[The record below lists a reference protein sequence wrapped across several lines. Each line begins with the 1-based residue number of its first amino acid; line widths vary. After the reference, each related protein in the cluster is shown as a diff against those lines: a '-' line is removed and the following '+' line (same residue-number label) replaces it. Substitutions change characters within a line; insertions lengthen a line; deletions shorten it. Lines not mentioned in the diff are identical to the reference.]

1 MKKRLSHFEA
11 IAQRLVEGSFGRLF
25 GESLQPQE
33 IGSRLAKAMED
44 SEQNGEVAD
53 SYRVLL
59 NPADHQSLHR
69 RDPELAHKLSAY
81 LVQLAQQ
88 ANLTLQQQPDVEIVA
103 DPSLGRQSVLVEA
116 EHSQPTG
123 GSTEY
128 LARNG
133 EERTQH
139 LLKAVDAFLIIEG
152 KRHVP
157 LDQPIMSI
165 GRRTDNDIVVDSPAV
180 SRQHAQ
186 LRWRYGRFVIYD
198 LGSRGGTA
206 VNGQPVAESVLHAGD
221 VITLSGVPLIYG
233 EEMGRDDA
241 ERRPV
246 VDDGENQVTLTL
258 PRDEV

>member
-59 NPADHQSLHR
+59 NPADHQSIHR
-69 RDPELAHKLSAY
+69 RDPELAKKLSAY

-88 ANLTLQQQPDVEIVA
+88 ANLTLQQQPEVDLVA

-123 GSTEY
+123 GSTQY

-133 EERTQH
+133 EERTKH
-139 LLKAVDAFLIIEG
+139 LLKAVDAFLIVEG

-157 LDQPIMSI
+157 LDRPIMNI
-165 GRRTDNDIVVDSPAV
+165 GRRMDNDIVVDNPAV

-206 VNGQPVAESVLHAGD
+206 VNGQPVTESVLHAGD

-233 EEMGRDDA
+233 EELAREVEA
-241 ERRPV
+241 RRLV
-246 VDDGENQVTLTL
+246 IDDGKNQQTLSL
-258 PRDEV
+258 PRNEV

>member
-1 MKKRLSHFEA
+1 MKKRISHFEA

-44 SEQNGEVAD
+44 SVQDGEVAD

-88 ANLTLQQQPDVEIVA
+88 ANLTLLHKPDVEIVA
-103 DPSLGRQSVLVEA
+103 DPSLGRQSVLVET
-116 EHSQPTG
+116 EHKQATG

-133 EERTQH
+133 GEQAQH

-152 KRHVP
+152 KRHVS
-157 LDQPIMSI
+157 LDRPVMSI
-165 GRRTDNDIVVDSPAV
+165 GRRMDNDVVVDNPAV

-206 VNGQPVAESVLHAGD
+206 VNGLPVTESVLHAGD
-221 VITLSGVPLIYG
+221 IISLSGVPLIYG
-233 EEMGRDDA
+233 EELAREEGGQ
-241 ERRPV
+241 RPV
-246 VDDGENQVTLTL
+246 VDDENQITLSL

>member
-25 GESLQPQE
+25 GVSLQPQE

-44 SEQNGEVAD
+44 SEQSGEVAD

-59 NPADHQSLHR
+59 SPADHHSLHR
-69 RDPELAHKLSAY
+69 RDPELAKKLSAY

-88 ANLTLQQQPDVEIVA
+88 ANLTLLHKPNVEIVA
-103 DPSLGRQSVLVEA
+103 DPTLGRQSVLVEA
-116 EHSQPTG
+116 EHRQATG

-133 EERTQH
+133 EEQTQH
-139 LLKAVDAFLIIEG
+139 LLKAVDAFLIVEG

-157 LDQPIMSI
+157 LNQTIMNV
-165 GRRTDNDIVVDSPAV
+165 GRRTDNDVVVDNPAV

-206 VNGQPVAESVLHAGD
+206 VNGQPVTESVLHAGD

-233 EEMGRDDA
+233 EELAREEAG
-241 ERRPV
+241 RRPV
-246 VDDGENQVTLTL
+246 EKDGNEQVTLSL